1 MAPMAFRRDR
11 DLGER
16 ASKALAKLIDF
27 AAGDK
32 STDLAGLRRALKEA
46 ESFLTDLREPRQLSE
61 WALGRIA
68 ELERALEQLR
78 KSELDTEKLEGR
90 LAALSAELKQQRAQV
105 DHLMA
110 SRNEALAHGAEL
122 EEKNQALR
130 TALQRTRTDI
140 EALRVEVQ
148 KLKAPPFPFGTYVGP
163 GGGEGMVTINVEG
176 KLYEVSVA
184 NPEVEKAG
192 LMPGQRLLLNSALNV
207 VDLRSDYSLGEVAKI
222 IEVLDENRALVSVRD
237 NEEAVA
243 QIGGPLR
250 DKRLKVGDHVRLDPV
265 SRILFEILPKAAVE
279 EVVLEEV
286 PRVRYEDIG
295 GLDEQ
300 LEAIKDS
307 VELPYIYGHLFRQ
320 YQLKPPKGIL
330 LYGPPGCGK
339 TLVAKAVAYNLS
351 LRIKDFLQESREAI
365 ELLREMNRAEFDFNA
380 VLKRFEALK
389 YDIYS
394 SQSLYRQRHRGPV
407 DSDKLIEE
415 LDQSGILGD
424 FLRRTEGHLDQ
435 PRLVCH
441 VQDWLD
447 LLLELQ
453 RKGFGGLDKAKVG
466 ELLERKKKNYF
477 MRKSKVSDEEYV
489 RRWLADFLV
498 NRDIDVNELEAALKR
513 TNEKLG
519 TGVESYFLNIKG
531 PELLNK
537 YVGETEYRI
546 REVFQR
552 AKEKASFGLPVIVFF
567 DEMESMFRTRGT
579 GRSSDIE
586 STIVPQFLA
595 EIDGVESIENVIV
608 IGASNRQDLI
618 DPAVLRPGRLDV
630 KIRIDRPDRHA
641 AADIFAKYLKSDL
654 PIDPIQLEPH
664 GEDREACVRA
674 MIETAVEEMYR
685 ISSENEFLRI
695 TYQGGDREVLYF
707 KDFASGAMIEAIVSR
722 AKKHAIKRMILTGK
736 RGIRSQDLL
745 DAIRGEYKENEDLP
759 NTTNPDDWA
768 KISGRKGEV
777 IVSVEPLMR
786 GTVRDSAID
795 IEEVDV
801 DSRYL

>member
-1 MAPMAFRRDR
+1 MAFRRER

-27 AAGDK
+27 AAADNPRDV
-32 STDLAGLRRALKEA
+32 TGLRRALKEA
-46 ESFLTDLREPRQLSE
+46 ESFLTDVREPQVLSE
-61 WALGRIA
+61 WALARIA
-68 ELERALEQLR
+68 DLERALEQLR
-78 KSELDTEKLEGR
+78 RAELESEKLQLR
-90 LAALSAELKQQRAQV
+90 LGTLTAELGQLRGQV
-105 DHLMA
+105 DHLLGG
-110 SRNEALAHGAEL
+110 RNEALARSAEL
-122 EEKNQALR
+122 EEKNQSLR
-130 TALQRTRTDI
+130 AALQRTRSDI

-148 KLKAPPFPFGTYVGP
+148 KLKAPPFPLGTYVGP
-163 GGGEGMVTINVEG
+163 GGGEMVTINVEG

-184 NPEVEKAG
+184 NPEIQSSA
-192 LMPGQRLLLNSALNV
+192 LLPGQRVLVNSALNV
-207 VDLRSDYSLGEVAKI
+207 IDLRQDYPLGEVAKI
-222 IEVLDENRALVSVRD
+222 IEVLDDSRALVSVRD

-243 QIGGPLR
+243 QIGGPLK
-250 DKRLKVGDHVRLDPV
+250 DKRLKVGDHVRLDPA
-265 SRILFEILPKAAVE
+265 SRVLFEILPKAAVE

-286 PRVRYEDIG
+286 PQVRYEDIG

-320 YQLKPPKGIL
+320 YHLKPPKGIL

-351 LRIKDFLQESREAI
+351 LRIKAFLDESREAI
-365 ELLREMNRAEFDFNA
+365 ELLGQMRADQFDFAA

-389 YDIYS
+389 FNIYS
-394 SQSLYRQRHRGPV
+394 SQSLYRQRHRGTV
-407 DSDKLIEE
+407 DSDKLLEE

-424 FLRRTEGHLDQ
+424 FLRRTEGHLEA

-453 RKGFGGLDKAKVG
+453 RKGFGGMDKAKIG

-477 MRKSKVSDEEYV
+477 MRKRKVSDEEYV
-489 RRWLADFLV
+489 RRWLSDFLID
-498 NRDIDVNELEAALKR
+498 RDIDADELEVALKR

-630 KIRIDRPDRHA
+630 KIRIDRPDRSA
-641 AADIFAKYLKSDL
+641 AGDIFGKYLKSDL
-654 PIDPIQLEPH
+654 PLDSALLAEH
-664 GEDREACVRA
+664 GDDREQCVRV
-674 MIETAVEEMYR
+674 MIEAAVEEMYS
-685 ISSENEFLRI
+685 ISAENEFLRI

-736 RGIRSQDLL
+736 RGLRTQDLL
-745 DAIRGEYKENEDLP
+745 DATRGEYKENEDLP

-768 KISGRKGEV
+768 KISGKKGEV
-777 IVSVEPLMR
+777 IVAVEPLMR
-786 GTVRDSAID
+786 SKAPERARD